1 MKNIILIVLM
11 VSGSLF
17 QLSAQNTIKWVT
29 FEEAV
34 KLNKQH
40 PKKFFIDFYT
50 DWCGWCKR
58 LDAVT
63 FVDPD
68 VVKLLNDHYY
78 AIKFDAEGKD
88 TVRFQN
94 RDYIFVQP
102 PESRRGYH
110 VLAAALMSN
119 QLSYPTMVIMSVDS
133 KSEDVTFI
141 QPIKGYIDGEAMEP
155 YLDYFSKDLH
165 IKQVDFNT
173 FKSTFVSA
181 SKAAGE

>member
-1 MKNIILIVLM
+1 MKNIVLIALL
-11 VSGSLF
+11 VSGAF
-17 QLSAQNTIKWVT
+17 TQLNAQSTINWVS

-34 KLNKQH
+34 KLNK
-40 PKKFFIDFYT
+40 KNSKLFFIDFYT

-68 VVKLLNDHYY
+68 VVKLINENYY

-119 QLSYPTMVIMSVDS
+119 QMSYPTMVIMTVEPT
-133 KSEDVTFI
+133 SEDVTFI
-141 QPIKGYIDGEAMEP
+141 QPIKGYIDGEALEP
-155 YLDYFSKDLH
+155 YLEYFSKDLH

-173 FKSTFVSA
+173 FKSTFTSN
-181 SKAAGE
+181 SKITGE